1 MIVIAQ
7 LPVPHK
13 KDFQQN
19 QDSNTRYNN
28 GNILSHRRI
37 WTLFYAK
44 YYCVMCFWY
53 YIVDHFHS
61 ESDWDTTGSSLYTK
75 EQSLKK
81 PIFLKTTTNYGK

>member
-19 QDSNTRYNN
+19 QDTNTRYNN
-28 GNILSHRRI
+28 GNNLSHWRL

-61 ESDWDTTGSSLYTK
+61 ESDWDTTPPLYQRTII
-75 EQSLKK
+75 E
-81 PIFLKTTTNYGK
+81 KTHLF